1 MSIGIGIFLVAVG
14 AVLSFA
20 LQSNLVS
27 WIDIHLVGEILMG
40 AGLIVFV
47 ISVIFMMRRQKSVTT
62 VRTGTDA
69 SGQRIDQQEH
79 VSNNIM
85 QP

>member
-1 MSIGIGIFLVAVG
+1 MSIGIGIFLIVVG
-14 AVLSFA
+14 AILSFA
-20 LQSNLVS
+20 LQSTLVS

-47 ISVIFMMRRQKSVTT
+47 ISVIFLMRRQKSVTT
-62 VRTGTDA
+62 VRSGVDA

-79 VSNNIM
+79 VSNTTL